1 MLGKEGCVVVVVV
14 LVMLMVLVL
23 VLVVVVGN
31 VFMWFRLVAVG
42 FGIDGEQNYCI
53 LPLRFMSALLLC
65 SR

>member
-14 LVMLMVLVL
+14 LVMLIVLVL
-23 VLVVVVGN
+23 VLAVVVGN
-31 VFMWFRLVAVG
+31 VFMWYRLIAVG
-42 FGIDGEQNYCI
+42 FGIHGEQNYCM

>member
-23 VLVVVVGN
+23 VVVVGN
-31 VFMWFRLVAVG
+31 VFMWYRLVAVG
-42 FGIDGEQNYCI
+42 FAIDGEQNYCM